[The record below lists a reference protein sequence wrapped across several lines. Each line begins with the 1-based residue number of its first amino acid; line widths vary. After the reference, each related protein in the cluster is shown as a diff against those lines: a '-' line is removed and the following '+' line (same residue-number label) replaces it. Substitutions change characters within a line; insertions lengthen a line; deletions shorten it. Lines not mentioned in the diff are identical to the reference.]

1 MRPSRLGALIAL
13 AVLVLDQPSK
23 YWAVSILDLGNRPPI
38 PLVPFLDLVLA
49 QNHGISY
56 SLFRAEGLAGRLVL
70 IGVALA
76 ALGVMAVWLA
86 RTPSRLTAVG
96 LGLVAG
102 GAAGNVIDRI
112 RTGAV
117 IDFLYFHTPV
127 FLGPLSN
134 YVFNVAD
141 AGIVVGVCVLLYES
155 LFPGRSA
162 PDVAKS
168 G

>member
-1 MRPSRLGALIAL
+1 MC
-13 AVLVLDQPSK
+13 
-23 YWAVSILDLGNRPPI
+23 
-38 PLVPFLDLVLA
+38 
-49 QNHGISY
+49 
-56 SLFRAEGLAGRLVL
+56 
-70 IGVALA
+70 
-76 ALGVMAVWLA
+76 
-86 RTPSRLTAVG
+86 
-96 LGLVAG
+96 
-102 GAAGNVIDRI
+102 I
-112 RTGAV
+112 R
-117 IDFLYFHTPV
+117 DSYFHTPV